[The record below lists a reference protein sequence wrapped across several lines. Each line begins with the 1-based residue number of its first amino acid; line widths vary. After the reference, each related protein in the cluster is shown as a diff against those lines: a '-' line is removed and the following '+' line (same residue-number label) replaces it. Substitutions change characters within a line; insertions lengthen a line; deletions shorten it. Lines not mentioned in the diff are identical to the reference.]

1 MKKINF
7 QESAEFIKS
16 KHNQK
21 IDFGIILGS
30 GLGDL
35 TKKIVEPTIIPYSE
49 IPNLPSTSVIGH
61 EGALYIGK
69 IGEKTVAAFSGR
81 FHLYEGHSTDLV
93 TAPIKILHYLGC
105 KNLIVSNAAGGINK
119 SFAPGDLVII
129 NDHLNLTGTNP
140 LLGPNDDSL
149 GTRFPDMSET
159 YSRSFKSKLLEIAR
173 DNQISL
179 KEGIYAGVLGPSY
192 ETPAEIR
199 MLSTLGGDMVG
210 MSTVTEVISA
220 AHLGMNIC
228 GVSCITNYAAGISD
242 EKLMHEDIKDQA
254 NKSMASF
261 CSIIEELIKKTP
273 LE

>member
-16 KHNQK
+16 KYNQK

-35 TKKIVEPTIIPYSE
+35 TKKIVEPAIISYSE

-119 SFAPGDLVII
+119 SFTPGDLVII

-140 LLGPNDDSL
+140 LLGPNDDGAWDEVS
-149 GTRFPDMSET
+149 DMSRT
-159 YSRSFKSKLLEIAR
+159 YSRTLKSKLHKFPR
-173 DNQISL
+173 
-179 KEGIYAGVLGPSY
+179 
-192 ETPAEIR
+192 
-199 MLSTLGGDMVG
+199 
-210 MSTVTEVISA
+210 
-220 AHLGMNIC
+220 
-228 GVSCITNYAAGISD
+228 
-242 EKLMHEDIKDQA
+242 
-254 NKSMASF
+254 
-261 CSIIEELIKKTP
+261 
-273 LE
+273 